1 LQISHVNLFVPLFF
15 HTSVNFKVLSSTP
28 DNQKFWVDLVVML
41 LLYKIIN
48 NSISPHLVLYSLG
61 QSFLHICEYFLVVFS
76 VACLLHALLKL
87 LYMIKICY
95 LSTDALNINKAD
107 LLMVYK

>member
-1 LQISHVNLFVPLFF
+1 MIA
-15 HTSVNFKVLSSTP
+15 KR
-28 DNQKFWVDLVVML
+28 VDLVVML

-48 NSISPHLVLYSLG
+48 NSISPHIVLYYLG
-61 QSFLHICEYFLVVFS
+61 QAFLHIFEYFLVV
-76 VACLLHALLKL
+76 CLLHALLKL